1 MSEGLRSKAA
11 KMNTNRGRGRGGGHR
26 DNHDRTDHGGGAM
39 KLRLDDQDRK
49 RIVDDVTKAVTKSI
63 LSAFRS
69 EFAQVEDHMHA
80 NMAEFGIG
88 LQALLL
94 ETEEEGEVHFGN
106 KAEPPTLELTEH
118 GNKDELRVGDA
129 PFILLSTIKEV
140 IDTLA
145 ENEHVAG
152 VSQEMVFHEWSTNL
166 DYYTSHVVYLRVPV
180 ALQKRISP
188 RDKVGKNYG
197 YILIYVLPGYS

>member
-1 MSEGLRSKAA
+1 MSEGTRSKAA
-11 KMNTNRGRGRGGGHR
+11 KMNANRGRGRGGGHR

-49 RIVDDVTKAVTKSI
+49 RIVDDVTNAVTKSI

-118 GNKDELRVGDA
+118 G
-129 PFILLSTIKEV
+129 
-140 IDTLA
+140 
-145 ENEHVAG
+145 
-152 VSQEMVFHEWSTNL
+152 
-166 DYYTSHVVYLRVPV
+166 
-180 ALQKRISP
+180 QK
-188 RDKVGKNYG
+188 
-197 YILIYVLPGYS
+197 